1 MLELHEVDLRYS
13 GQLVL
18 QQISLRLHAGQ
29 RLGLTGPSGAGKTS
43 LLHLA
48 CGLVPP
54 SAGQLHN
61 TFQRIAMLFQEPRLL
76 PWRSVEDNLVLP
88 LMAAGLPRPQARIR
102 AQSWIEKVELQ
113 PAIAQAWPH
122 ELSGGMAQRI
132 ALARALALQPDLLLL
147 DEPFSA
153 LDPALRQRMAAL
165 CTSSAQQHGSAVLCV
180 SHHPEDLAQLVER
193 CYEVREHRLQPQAFI
208 SPSAPHHG
216 RSVQQP
222 HPL

>member
-1 MLELHEVDLRYS
+1 MLELHELDLRYS

-18 QQISLRLHAGQ
+18 QKISLRLHAGQ
-29 RLGLTGPSGAGKTS
+29 RIGLTGPSGAGKTS

-48 CGLVPP
+48 CGLVSPC
-54 SAGQLHN
+54 AGQLRN
-61 TFQRIAMLFQEPRLL
+61 SFQRMAMMFQEPRLL
-76 PWRSVEDNLVLP
+76 PWRSVEDNVVLP
-88 LMAAGLPRPQARIR
+88 LMAAGLPRPQARRR
-102 AQSWIEKVELQ
+102 AQFWIAQVELE

-132 ALARALALQPDLLLL
+132 ALARALSLQPDLLLL

-165 CTSSAQQHGSAVLCV
+165 CASSAQQHSSAVICV
-180 SHHPEDLAQLVER
+180 SHHPQDLVQLVDR
-193 CYEVREHRLQPQAFI
+193 CYEVRQHKLRPQAFI
-208 SPSAPHHG
+208 SPPSPHQG
-216 RSVQQP
+216 RPVQQP